1 MRGVVEDLKTRC
13 MRILYST
20 LKNCTTIQRTRSQGI
35 VWRDFS
41 KFEGTKKFYYGRHAK
56 SALNRQLTAGSDL
69 NECAVYVCQ
78 PYACFKLAEVVADML
93 RKSISRVNHVLTH
106 IAPAPPLVVT

>member
-1 MRGVVEDLKTRC
+1 MYANIVFNLKKLYHDTEDTFTRNRLEGFFEIRRNKKVLLWKTC
-13 MRILYST
+13 
-20 LKNCTTIQRTRSQGI
+20 
-35 VWRDFS
+35 
-41 KFEGTKKFYYGRHAK
+41 KKCIK
-56 SALNRQLTAGSDL
+56 QTVDSSDL
-69 NECAVYVCQ
+69 NDCAVYVCQ